1 MRNVHEESIDAL
13 QLYLVKSLR
22 TYILPDHYGDQLS
35 PHPDVLKCH
44 SLRVLDFV
52 KRENLSSS
60 IGLLKHLRYLNL
72 SGGGFETLPGS
83 LFKLWNLQ
91 ILKLDRCRRLKMLPN
106 SLICLK
112 ALQQL
117 SFNGCQELSR
127 LPPQIGKLTSL
138 RILTKFFV
146 GKERGFCLEEL
157 GSQKLKGD
165 LDIKHLGNVKSVM
178 DAKEANMSRLP
189 LLGKLPSLKTIRIQN
204 MIHVEYFYQ
213 ESYDGEVVFRA
224 LEDLSLRQLP
234 NLKMLSRQYGENM
247 FPRFSILEIDGCP
260 KFLGEEVLLHR
271 LHSLSVISCG
281 KFNLSAGFK
290 CLQKL
295 WISECKGVKNL
306 QALQYMT
313 SLKEIRLRNLHEL
326 ESLPDCFGNLS
337 LLHTLSIFHCSKLTC
352 LPMSLSLS
360 GEIDRGFRIADKK
373 YTKCYNMAEFV
384 LETVLRNLNSLV
396 QKELALFLGFD
407 QDLER
412 LTTLSMWNVYGESIN
427 SVPLHLVKSL
437 RTYILPDHYGDQLSP
452 LPDVLKCLSL
462 RVLDFVKRETLSS
475 SIEYLYEESCDG
487 EVVFRALKVLTIRH
501 LPNFKRLSR
510 EDGEN
515 MFPRLSNLEIDECP
529 KFLGDEELLKGLEC
543 LSVFNCDKFNVSAG
557 FQRLWKLWISNCRE
571 VGDLQ
576 ALQDM
581 TSLKVLRLR
590 SLPELESLPDCFG
603 NLPLLCELIQSRD
616 NIYGLAIPATIMLLV
631 VSKFLKMERNG
642 LSCLSG
648 DCQLYQPQLLILQKN
663 LVL

>member
-1 MRNVHEESIDAL
+1 MGKLTSLRILTKFFVSKEVGFCLQELGPLKLKGDLDIEHLGKVKSVMDAKEANMSIKQLNTLWLSWDRNEESELHENVEEILEVLHLDVQQLLRLEVEEYLYEESYEGEVVFRALEELTLRYECLEKLWLSNCREVESLQAL
-13 QLYLVKSLR
+13 QDMTSL
-22 TYILPDHYGDQLS
+22 QE
-35 PHPDVLKCH
+35 LK
-44 SLRVLDFV
+44 
-52 KRENLSSS
+52 
-60 IGLLKHLRYLNL
+60 LKHLPKLESLPDCFGCLPSLHTLILQSYNMAEFVL
-72 SGGGFETLPGS
+72 ETLLGNLKSLVQKELLLFLGFDQDLERLSS
-83 LFKLWNLQ
+83 LFTAIKATLEDAEEKQFSNRAIKDWLEKLKHEAHILDDIIDECAYEVFGLENQ
-91 ILKLDRCRRLKMLPN
+91 GVKCGPSNKILKLDRCRRLKMLPN

-271 LHSLSVISCG
+271 LHSLS
-281 KFNLSAGFK
+281 
-290 CLQKL
+290 
-295 WISECKGVKNL
+295 
-306 QALQYMT
+306 ALQYMT

-360 GEIDRGFRIADKK
+360 
-373 YTKCYNMAEFV
+373 
-384 LETVLRNLNSLV
+384 
-396 QKELALFLGFD
+396 
-407 QDLER
+407 
-412 LTTLSMWNVYGESIN
+412 
-427 SVPLHLVKSL
+427 
-437 RTYILPDHYGDQLSP
+437 
-452 LPDVLKCLSL
+452 
-462 RVLDFVKRETLSS
+462 
-475 SIEYLYEESCDG
+475 
-487 EVVFRALKVLTIRH
+487 VFSDCRAQIR
-501 LPNFKRLSR
+501 
-510 EDGEN
+510 
-515 MFPRLSNLEIDECP
+515 
-529 KFLGDEELLKGLEC
+529 
-543 LSVFNCDKFNVSAG
+543 
-557 FQRLWKLWISNCRE
+557 
-571 VGDLQ
+571 
-576 ALQDM
+576 
-581 TSLKVLRLR
+581 
-590 SLPELESLPDCFG
+590 
-603 NLPLLCELIQSRD
+603 
-616 NIYGLAIPATIMLLV
+616 
-631 VSKFLKMERNG
+631 
-642 LSCLSG
+642 
-648 DCQLYQPQLLILQKN
+648 
-663 LVL
+663 